1 MFDPKKQQKVKS
13 IAREQTSLEAGTNED
28 KDKHKNHSGPNK
40 QFKIID
46 SQAL

>member
-1 MFDPKKQQKVKS
+1 MFDPKKEQKVTS

-28 KDKHKNHSGPNK
+28 KDKHKNHSEPNK